1 MVVPGDEWWQSM
13 RVTLDDAPEETV
25 TPAARPAPRK
35 GSFLREAAIILVS
48 ALVLSWV
55 IKSFFVQAFFIP
67 TGSMEDTLIEDDRV
81 LVSKM
86 VPGIFDV
93 HRGDVVVF
101 KDPGTWLD
109 GTDKPARTAVQQKVS
124 DVLTFVGLL
133 PQDAGEHLIKRVI
146 AIGGDHVVCCDAEGL
161 ITVNGEPIVE
171 PYLKPGTAPSVLEF
185 DKTVP
190 ADSLWVMGDN
200 RSNSTDSRY
209 NGGSPGGGFVPL
221 DNVVG
226 TAFVTVWP
234 FDRAGWLKN
243 PGETFEDV
251 PGP

>member
-1 MVVPGDEWWQSM
+1 MRGGEWWQSM

-25 TPAARPAPRK
+25 TPAASPVRRK
-35 GSFLREAAIILVS
+35 GSLLRETAIILVS

-67 TGSMEDTLIEDDRV
+67 TASMEDTLIEDDRV

-86 VPGIFDV
+86 VPGVFDV

-101 KDPGTWLD
+101 KDPGTWLE
-109 GTDKPARTAVQQKVS
+109 GTAERPRTAFQQKVS

-146 AIGGDHVVCCDAEGL
+146 GVGGDHVVCCDAEGF
-161 ITVNGEPIVE
+161 ITVNGTAIVE
-171 PYLKPGTAPSVLEF
+171 PYLKPGSAPSVLEF

-190 ADSLWVMGDN
+190 DGFLWVMGDN
-200 RSNSTDSRY
+200 RANSTDSRY

-234 FDRAGWLKN
+234 LDRAAWLKN

-251 PGP
+251 AEP